1 MLSNKEYQME
11 SARKVL
17 EFVRPG
23 SEIEFTQGTEK
34 EIGLSK
40 LINRLNYLNFQ
51 EESILVNFRHPR
63 YSRIVTMKAS
73 PLPCL
78 DNRLE
83 CQWSEESRFKP
94 SLSSCSFDN
103 ILIDNGHKLVVA
115 VPELLQV
122 GEDGVLFILP
132 EKALEVNYRKTRRHN
147 CEGVKAELLQH
158 GAHFQG
164 TLIDFSAVSFKIEV
178 KSSPTQAFF
187 WINPEVPVQV
197 VFSRDSHTVYS
208 GECRIISQKLGHKTR
223 RYVLEP
229 LQSHIQRFKAKEI
242 RSCRHQLLPLP
253 NAVFMHP
260 LTGKITDLKV
270 IDISGSGFSV
280 QEDLELAVLLPGMII
295 PELELRI
302 GNGFSTSCMAQVV
315 YRQVQ
320 SHEDGSSDV
329 RCGITILDMDIR
341 EHVKLLSLLYLAKN
355 KYYYMNSKV
364 NTEELWQFFFESG
377 FIYPAKYAFVQA
389 NKAALKEMYEKLYTQ
404 NPSVARHFIY
414 QEKGAILGHLAV
426 LRFYEKTWL
435 VHHHA
440 ANKSESNNAGV
451 VVLTQM
457 IQMVNDSYNL
467 HSAHMTYMIC
477 YYRPENKF
485 PNRVYGGAVKTIGD
499 KKGCSIDTFA
509 YLHYH
514 SSPAATGLGA
524 PWSFAPSSA
533 DDLIELESFYED
545 ESGGLMLDA
554 LHLQP
559 DTLDCEELFEEY
571 RSLGFNMQ
579 RHCYTLKLDG
589 EIKAVATVNLSDLG
603 LNLSD
608 LTNCI
613 HILVLDPEQLPK
625 EIVDQML
632 SILTVKHQ
640 QQELPVLVYP
650 VSYAEAAG
658 ISYEKKYS
666 LWVLDTP
673 NHLSDVCKFLD
684 TLTTRHRVKGGE
696 EHHDDAKD
704 GSDAVTKAGTA

>member
-1 MLSNKEYQME
+1 ME
-11 SARKVL
+11 TARKVL

-23 SEIEFTQGTEK
+23 SEVEFTEGTEK

-51 EESILVNFRHPR
+51 EQSILVNFRHPR
-63 YSRIVTMKAS
+63 YSRTITMEAT

-83 CQWSEESRFKP
+83 CRWTGESRFKQ
-94 SLSSCSFDN
+94 SLASCGFEN

-115 VPELLQV
+115 APELVEV
-122 GEDGVLFILP
+122 GESGALFLLP
-132 EKALEVNYRKTRRHN
+132 EKSIEVNYRKTRRHN
-147 CEGVKAELLQH
+147 CEGVQAELLQH
-158 GAHFQG
+158 GAHFKG
-164 TLIDFSAVSFKIEV
+164 TLIDFSAVSFKIEI

-187 WINPEVPVQV
+187 WINEEVPVQV
-197 VFSRDSHTVYS
+197 VFSRDSQTVYS
-208 GECRIISQKLGHKTR
+208 GECRIIAHKLGHKTR
-223 RYVLEP
+223 SYVLEP

-242 RSCRHQLLPLP
+242 RSSRYQLLPLP
-253 NAVFMHP
+253 NAVFKHP
-260 LTGKITDLKV
+260 LTGKSTDLKV
-270 IDISGSGFSV
+270 IDISGSGLSV
-280 QEDLELAVLLPGMII
+280 QEDLEFAVLLPGMII
-295 PELELRI
+295 PELEIRI
-302 GNGFSTSCMAQVV
+302 ANGFSTTCMAQVV

-320 SHEDGSSDV
+320 THEDGSSDV
-329 RCGITILDMDIR
+329 RCGITLLDMDIR
-341 EHVKLLSLLYLAKN
+341 EHVNLLSLLYLAKN

-377 FIYPAKYAFVQA
+377 FIYPAKYAFVEA
-389 NKAALKEMYEKLYTQ
+389 NKALLKEMYEKLYTE
-404 NPSVARHFIY
+404 NPSIARQFIY

-426 LRFYEKTWL
+426 LRFYENTWL

-467 HSAHMTYMIC
+467 HSAHMTYMLC
-477 YYRPENKF
+477 YFRPENKF
-485 PNRVYGGAVKTIGD
+485 PNRVYGGAEKLIGD

-514 SSPAATGLGA
+514 RPAAAATLPS
-524 PWSFAPSSA
+524 PWSLAPSSA
-533 DDLIELESFYED
+533 EDLIELESFYED

-559 DTLDCEELFEEY
+559 DTVDCEELFDEY

-579 RHCYTLKLDG
+579 RHCHTLKLGG
-589 EIKAVATVNLSDLG
+589 EIKAVLTVNLSDLG

-613 HILVLDPEQLPK
+613 HVLVLDQEQLPK
-625 EIVDQML
+625 EIVEQAL
-632 SILTVKHQ
+632 SILAAMYQ
-640 QQELPVLVYP
+640 QSELPVLVYP
-650 VSYAEAAG
+650 VSYADAAG
-658 ISYEKKYS
+658 ISYEKRYS
-666 LWVLDTP
+666 LWALDTP
-673 NHLSDVCKFLD
+673 NHLVDVCKFLD
-684 TLTTRHRVKGGE
+684 SLTSRSRTKGKHHPHE
-696 EHHDDAKD
+696 EQKSEAEE
-704 GSDAVTKAGTA
+704 VTKAGNA